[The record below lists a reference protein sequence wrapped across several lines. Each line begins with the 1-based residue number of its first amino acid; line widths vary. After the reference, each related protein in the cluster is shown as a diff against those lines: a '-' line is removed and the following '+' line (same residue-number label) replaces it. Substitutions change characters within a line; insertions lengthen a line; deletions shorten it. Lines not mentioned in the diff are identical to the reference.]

1 MRCREN
7 SCRSAVASCR
17 CESGAKFHREW
28 SRTIYCQ
35 DHVQNHHCGER
46 FLFSSAARRA
56 KKVASNISGCICRTN
71 RFEDMAKMRSQVRH
85 DIDRVVAEIKF
96 VEAQL
101 GSRVSFLTINQLL
114 ILSFFNRVCFRQSH
128 IHKETDF
135 FPLQVPTRPE
145 KNSEYIPVQ
154 HGKRWRW
161 NHSASSTNVRRVGIY
176 RTSRKGQEKCS
187 FPYFPPQSRQTTTI
201 QRN

>member
-1 MRCREN
+1 
-7 SCRSAVASCR
+7 
-17 CESGAKFHREW
+17 
-28 SRTIYCQ
+28 
-35 DHVQNHHCGER
+35 
-46 FLFSSAARRA
+46 
-56 KKVASNISGCICRTN
+56 
-71 RFEDMAKMRSQVRH
+71 MAKMRSQVRH

-101 GSRVSFLTINQLL
+101 GSRVSFLTINQLS
-114 ILSFFNRVCFRQSH
+114 ILSFFNRVCFRQDRLLSL

-135 FPLQVPTRPE
+135 FPLQVPKRPE

-176 RTSRKGQEKCS
+176 RTSRKGQKKRS
-187 FPYFPPQSRQTTTI
+187 LPYFPPQADRRPPFKGIDTSWPSQTFRTVANLLLARVPRSPIIAFKSPNSAETRHQKLSATAQEQVREPGALQTFI
-201 QRN
+201 PKCV